1 MILASKFKQSKEFLQ
16 IFGRWKN
23 FLDKLWN
30 SDKIWSIK
38 FQHKSAR
45 KLQKIDGAIWKFVK
59 KSSKFT
65 AKNCWIVQVGEV
77 QRNVTHVNLVDLVKS
92 FLTSIYYLVAKI
104 GFENRTTSDSDSD
117 TAENDPISGPVQSE
131 NEPFLFT

>member
-1 MILASKFKQSKEFLQ
+1 
-16 IFGRWKN
+16 
-23 FLDKLWN
+23 
-30 SDKIWSIK
+30 
-38 FQHKSAR
+38 
-45 KLQKIDGAIWKFVK
+45 
-59 KSSKFT
+59 
-65 AKNCWIVQVGEV
+65 V

-104 GFENRTTSDSDSD
+104 GFH